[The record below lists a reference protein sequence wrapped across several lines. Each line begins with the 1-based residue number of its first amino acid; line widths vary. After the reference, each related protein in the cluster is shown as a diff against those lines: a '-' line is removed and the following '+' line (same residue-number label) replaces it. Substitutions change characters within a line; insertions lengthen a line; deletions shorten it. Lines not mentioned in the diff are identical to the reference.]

1 MQTIAQIRHRST
13 LITLESIR
21 TSHLKRR
28 VSSAKALR
36 ELAWTFRPFEET
48 LRDEIAWYR
57 AQLAGHTC
65 PPDRMPQGSPLQAQ
79 HTAWPYT
86 MEMANRVW

>member
-1 MQTIAQIRHRST
+1 M
-13 LITLESIR
+13 LESIR

-57 AQLAGHTC
+57 AQLTGHTC
-65 PPDRMPQGSPLQAQ
+65 PPDR
-79 HTAWPYT
+79 
-86 MEMANRVW
+86 

>member
-1 MQTIAQIRHRST
+1 MAHICS
-13 LITLESIR
+13 
-21 TSHLKRR
+21 RR

-36 ELAWTFRPFEET
+36 ELACTFRPFEET

-57 AQLAGHTC
+57 AQLAG
-65 PPDRMPQGSPLQAQ
+65 RPQGSPLQAQ

-86 MEMANRVW
+86 TEMPN